1 MGSSFLFG
9 QNLADRAANFV
20 ETANGEKTW
29 EVDNVD
35 AKAAQASSFIFGQ
48 HLAERV
54 STTDKDPLQK
64 DQVTK
69 EKEESKKPSDAG
81 AEESKSHDDN
91 KQSED
96 SSTEVKSISSNS
108 KTDDIKVSISP
119 EKNSSNTALLKTH
132 EPVASLSGKTL
143 NENAAE
149 YFESHLAPPKR
160 KFDEVEV
167 ITGEENEH
175 NVLHMSAKLYIF
187 DKNKSWLEKGRGE
200 LRLNDLSVAAANATS
215 NTVGLTSTQASRDVK
230 RKVMSSR
237 IVMRTI
243 GSLRVILNTK
253 VYHGMSVEKPNEKS
267 VRLTGMDDGVVKIF
281 LIVGSPKDAD
291 ALHCA
296 LKSRLAELK
305 STQDEATE
313 SDSQENES
321 GEDQSFYD
329 TSPKKFKNGTTTD

>member
-1 MGSSFLFG
+1 MFG

-20 ETANGEKTW
+20 ETANGEKTS
-29 EVDNVD
+29 EVDSVD
-35 AKAAQASSFIFGQ
+35 TKGAQAPSFIFGQ

-69 EKEESKKPSDAG
+69 ELEESKKPPDAE
-81 AEESKSHDDN
+81 AEKSKSHEDN
-91 KQSED
+91 KRSED
-96 SSTEVKSISSNS
+96 ISTEVKSISSNS
-108 KTDDIKVSISP
+108 KTDDIKVTISP

-132 EPVASLSGKTL
+132 EPTASLSGKTL

-215 NTVGLTSTQASRDVK
+215 NTVGLTSSQARY
-230 RKVMSSR
+230 
-237 IVMRTI
+237 
-243 GSLRVILNTK
+243 IL
-253 VYHGMSVEKPNEKS
+253 
-267 VRLTGMDDGVVKIF
+267 I
-281 LIVGSPKDAD
+281 
-291 ALHCA
+291 LH
-296 LKSRLAELK
+296 
-305 STQDEATE
+305 
-313 SDSQENES
+313 
-321 GEDQSFYD
+321 SFICCI
-329 TSPKKFKNGTTTD
+329 